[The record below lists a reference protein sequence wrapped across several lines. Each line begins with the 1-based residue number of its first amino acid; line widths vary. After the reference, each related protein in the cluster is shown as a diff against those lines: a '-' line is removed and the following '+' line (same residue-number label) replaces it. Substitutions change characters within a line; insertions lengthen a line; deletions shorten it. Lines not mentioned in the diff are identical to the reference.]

1 MSKDIIL
8 SPSLLSADFS
18 RLSEEVKALEAGG
31 LKWVHLDV
39 MDGHFVPNITYGPPV
54 IKAMRKEC
62 SLFFDCHLMID
73 RPERYIPEFVD
84 AGADMLVVHAE
95 STNHLERVVT
105 QISDLNVKCGVALN
119 PATPP
124 EAIKYL
130 LPQLDMVLVMSV
142 NPGFGG
148 QMFIPFSLQKIRD
161 LKEMIMAAGSKALIQ
176 VDGGVTPENVADLV
190 DAGTD
195 VLVTGSAFFKFP
207 PYDKRR
213 ELFEFLAHNR
223 FAQDGM

>member
-1 MSKDIIL
+1 MSNDIIL

-18 RLSEEVKALEAGG
+18 RLAEEVKALETAG
-31 LKWVHLDV
+31 LEWVHLDV
-39 MDGHFVPNITYGPPV
+39 MDGQFVPNITYGPPV
-54 IKAMRKEC
+54 IEAMRKEC

-73 RPERYIPEFVD
+73 RPERFIVEFVE

-105 QISDLNVKCGVALN
+105 QISDLGVKCGVALN
-119 PATPP
+119 PATPL
-124 EAIKYL
+124 ETVKYL
-130 LPQLDMVLVMSV
+130 IPQLDMVLVMSV

-148 QMFIPFSLQKIRD
+148 QMFIPFTLQKIRD
-161 LKEMIMAAGSKALIQ
+161 LKEMIITTGTETLIQ

-190 DAGTD
+190 DAGAD

-213 ELFEFLAHNR
+213 ELFEFLARNR